1 MAVVVTGASG
11 HVGAT
16 LVRALLAEGRAVRA
30 LDLQHGEGLDGI
42 DVEKHTGDIRDAG
55 FLRRHI
61 QPGDV
66 VYHLASVISTSGDK
80 GGLVPSVN
88 VDGARNVAT
97 VAKEQGAERM
107 VHFSSIHA
115 YDIDTFG
122 APVTEE
128 TRGAVHNSDSAYNCS
143 KWRGQQ
149 AVFEVGAAGLDVVVV
164 NPTGIIGPYDYKASR
179 MGKFFRAYARKKN
192 PRPGPGGF
200 NWVDVRDVI
209 AGAMAAEE
217 KGRGGEAYILSGH
230 PVDNLRLAEIAA
242 EVMGTEAPKGA
253 IPWWVCDGIILATPL
268 IRALGGK
275 PPMTK
280 EALDAL
286 RANID
291 MSHAKA
297 TRELGYQP
305 RPIEDTVRD
314 ILAWY
319 EEEGILAKEKARRAA
334 RKRGSR
340 ALA

>member
-30 LDLQHGEGLDGI
+30 LDLAHGEGLEGLE
-42 DVEKHTGDIRDAG
+42 VERQTGDIRSAD
-55 FLRRHI
+55 FLRECI
-61 QPGDV
+61 EQGDT
-66 VYHLASVISTSGDK
+66 VYHLASVISTTGDK
-80 GGLVPSVN
+80 GGLVSSVN
-88 VDGARNVAT
+88 IKGAHNVAT
-97 VAKEQGAERM
+97 VAREQGAVRM

-128 TRGAVHNSDSAYNCS
+128 SRGAIHNSDSAYNCS
-143 KWRGQQ
+143 KWLGQQ
-149 AVFEVGAAGLDVVVV
+149 AVLEVAADGLDVVVV

-200 NWVDVRDVI
+200 NWVDVRDVV
-209 AGAMAAEE
+209 AGAMAAE
-217 KGRGGEAYILSGH
+217 KRGRAGEAYILSGH
-230 PVDNLRLAEIAA
+230 VATNMALA
-242 EVMGTEAPKGA
+242 VMTAGLTGSTPPSGP
-253 IPWWVCDGIILATPL
+253 IPWWFCNGLVVATPL
-268 IRALGGK
+268 LRMLGAK
-275 PPMTK
+275 PPVTK

-286 RANID
+286 RCNTD
-291 MSHAKA
+291 MPHDKA

-305 RPIEDTVRD
+305 RPIEETVRD

-319 EEEGILAKEKARRAA
+319 KDEDILAKDKARRDA
-334 RKRGSR
+334 RR
-340 ALA
+340 AS